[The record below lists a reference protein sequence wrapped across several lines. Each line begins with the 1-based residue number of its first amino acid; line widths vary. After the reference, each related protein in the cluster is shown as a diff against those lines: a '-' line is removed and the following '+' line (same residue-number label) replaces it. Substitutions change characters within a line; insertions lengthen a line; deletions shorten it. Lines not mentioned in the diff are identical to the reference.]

1 MIVLGITGG
10 IGSGKTT
17 VCDMFSSIGVPVYNA
32 DIEAKKI
39 MESSEDVKS
48 KICLKFGDKAY
59 VGGNLNK
66 NFISEKIF
74 KDKSLLKE
82 INNIVHPEVYL
93 HFNEWQSSQ
102 NSLYVVKE
110 VAVLF
115 ELKTEKQFNFILTIT
130 APEEIRIQRIIKR
143 DGKSKELIRSIIDNQ
158 LKDSEKIKKSDFVI
172 VNICKEK
179 TLKNVYDIHEKIINS
194 IAKK

>member
-93 HFNEWQSSQ
+93 HFTEWQSSQ
-102 NSLYVVKE
+102 KSLYVVKE
-110 VAVLF
+110 VAILF
-115 ELKTEKQFNFILTIT
+115 ELKTENQFNFILTVT
-130 APEEIRIQRIIKR
+130 SPEETRIQRIIKR
-143 DGKSKELIRSIIDNQ
+143 DGKSKELVRSIIDNQ
-158 LKDSEKIKKSDFVI
+158 LKDSEKIRKSDFVI
-172 VNICKEK
+172 VNICMEK
-179 TLKNVYDIHEKIINS
+179 TLKNVYDIHEKIINY

>member
-17 VCDMFSSIGVPVYNA
+17 VSSMFSSIGVPVYNS
-32 DIEAKKI
+32 DTEAKKI
-39 MESSEDVKS
+39 MESSEYVKA
-48 KICLKFGDKAY
+48 KICLKFGDRAY
-59 VGGNLNK
+59 VNGNLNK

-82 INNIVHPEVYL
+82 INNIVHPEVYS

-110 VAVLF
+110 VAILF
-115 ELKTEKQFNFILTIT
+115 ELKTENQFNFILTVT

-143 DGKSKELIRSIIDNQ
+143 DGRSKELVRSIINNQ
-158 LKDSEKIKKSDFVI
+158 LKDSEKINKSDFVI
-172 VNICKEK
+172 VNI
-179 TLKNVYDIHEKIINS
+179 LSLIHISEPTRP
-194 IAKK
+194 

>member
-93 HFNEWQSSQ
+93 HFTEWQSSQ
-102 NSLYVVKE
+102 KSLYVVKE
-110 VAVLF
+110 VAILF
-115 ELKTEKQFNFILTIT
+115 ELKTENQFNFILTVT
-130 APEEIRIQRIIKR
+130 SPEETRIQRIIKR
-143 DGKSKELIRSIIDNQ
+143 DGKSKELVRSIIDNQ
-158 LKDSEKIKKSDFVI
+158 LKDSEKIRKSDFVI

-194 IAKK
+194 ISKK

>member
-39 MESSEDVKS
+39 MELSEDVKS

-93 HFNEWQSSQ
+93 HFTEWQSSQ
-102 NSLYVVKE
+102 KSLYVVKE
-110 VAVLF
+110 VAILF
-115 ELKTEKQFNFILTIT
+115 ELKTENQFNFILTVT

-143 DGKSKELIRSIIDNQ
+143 DGKSKELVRSIIDNQ
-158 LKDSEKIKKSDFVI
+158 LKDSEKIRKSDFVI
-172 VNICKEK
+172 VNICEEK

>member
-93 HFNEWQSSQ
+93 HFTEWQSSQ
-102 NSLYVVKE
+102 KSLYVVKE
-110 VAVLF
+110 VAILF
-115 ELKTEKQFNFILTIT
+115 ELKTENQFNFILTVT
-130 APEEIRIQRIIKR
+130 SPEETRIQRIIKR
-143 DGKSKELIRSIIDNQ
+143 DGKSKELVRSIIDNQ
-158 LKDSEKIKKSDFVI
+158 LKDLEKIRKSDFVI

-179 TLKNVYDIHEKIINS
+179 TLKNVYDIHEKIINY

>member
-17 VCDMFSSIGVPVYNA
+17 VSEMFSSIGVPVYNA

-39 MESSEDVKS
+39 MESSESVKA
-48 KICLKFGDKAY
+48 KICSKFGDRAY
-59 VGGNLNK
+59 VNGNLNK

-74 KDKSLLKE
+74 KNKSLLND
-82 INNIVHPEVYL
+82 INKIVHPEVYS
-93 HFNEWQSSQ
+93 HFSEWQSSL

-110 VAVLF
+110 VAILF
-115 ELKTEKQFNFILTIT
+115 ELKTENQFNFILTVT
-130 APEEIRIQRIIKR
+130 APEKIRIQRIIKR
-143 DGKSKELIRSIIDNQ
+143 DGKSKELVLSIIDNQ
-158 LKDSEKIKKSDFVI
+158 SKDSEKIKNSDFVI

>member
-1 MIVLGITGG
+1 
-10 IGSGKTT
+10 
-17 VCDMFSSIGVPVYNA
+17 
-32 DIEAKKI
+32 
-39 MESSEDVKS
+39 
-48 KICLKFGDKAY
+48 
-59 VGGNLNK
+59 
-66 NFISEKIF
+66 
-74 KDKSLLKE
+74 LKE

-194 IAKK
+194 IDEK

>member
-93 HFNEWQSSQ
+93 HFTEWQSSQ
-102 NSLYVVKE
+102 KSLYVVKE
-110 VAVLF
+110 VAILF
-115 ELKTEKQFNFILTIT
+115 ELKTENQFNFILTVT
-130 APEEIRIQRIIKR
+130 SPEETRIQRIIKR
-143 DGKSKELIRSIIDNQ
+143 DGKSKELVRSIIDNQ
-158 LKDSEKIKKSDFVI
+158 LKDLEKIRKSDFVI

-194 IAKK
+194 ISKK

>member
-17 VCDMFSSIGVPVYNA
+17 VSSMFSSIGVPVYNS
-32 DIEAKKI
+32 DTEAKKI
-39 MESSEDVKS
+39 MESSEYVKA
-48 KICLKFGDKAY
+48 KICSKFGDRAY
-59 VGGNLNK
+59 VNGNLNK

-82 INNIVHPEVYL
+82 INNIVHPEVYS

-110 VAVLF
+110 VAILF
-115 ELKTEKQFNFILTIT
+115 ELKTENQFNFILTVT

-143 DGKSKELIRSIIDNQ
+143 DGKSNELVRSIINNQ

-172 VNICKEK
+172 VNTCKEK

-194 IAKK
+194 IAEK

>member
-194 IAKK
+194 IDEK

>member
-93 HFNEWQSSQ
+93 HFTEWQSSQ
-102 NSLYVVKE
+102 KSLYVVKE
-110 VAVLF
+110 VAILF
-115 ELKTEKQFNFILTIT
+115 ELKTENQFNFILTVT
-130 APEEIRIQRIIKR
+130 SPEETRIQRIIKR
-143 DGKSKELIRSIIDNQ
+143 DGKSKELVRSIIDNQ
-158 LKDSEKIKKSDFVI
+158 LKDSEKIRKSDFVI
-172 VNICKEK
+172 VNICMEK
-179 TLKNVYDIHEKIINS
+179 TLKNVYDIHEKIINT
-194 IAKK
+194 IVKK

>member
-93 HFNEWQSSQ
+93 HFTEWQSSQ
-102 NSLYVVKE
+102 KSLYVVKE
-110 VAVLF
+110 VAILF
-115 ELKTEKQFNFILTIT
+115 ELKTENQFNFILTVT
-130 APEEIRIQRIIKR
+130 SPEETRIQRIIKR
-143 DGKSKELIRSIIDNQ
+143 DGKSKELVRSIIDNQ
-158 LKDSEKIKKSDFVI
+158 LKDSEKIRKSDFVI
-172 VNICKEK
+172 VNICMEK

-194 IAKK
+194 ISKK

>member
-93 HFNEWQSSQ
+93 HFTEWQSSQ
-102 NSLYVVKE
+102 KSLYVVKE
-110 VAVLF
+110 VAILF
-115 ELKTEKQFNFILTIT
+115 ELKTENQFNFILTVT
-130 APEEIRIQRIIKR
+130 SPEETRIQRIIKR
-143 DGKSKELIRSIIDNQ
+143 DGKSKELVRSIIDNQ
-158 LKDSEKIKKSDFVI
+158 LKDSEKIRKSDFVI
-172 VNICKEK
+172 VNICMEK
-179 TLKNVYDIHEKIINS
+179 TLKNVYDIHQKIIHF
-194 IAKK
+194 ITKK

>member
-48 KICLKFGDKAY
+48 KICLKFGDRAY
-59 VGGNLNK
+59 VNGNLNK

-74 KDKSLLKE
+74 KDKSLLRE

-93 HFNEWQSSQ
+93 HFTEWQSFQ

-110 VAVLF
+110 VAILF
-115 ELKTEKQFNFILTIT
+115 ELKTENQFNFILTVT

-143 DGKSKELIRSIIDNQ
+143 DGRSKELVRSIINNQ
-158 LKDSEKIKKSDFVI
+158 LKDSEKINKSDFVI

-179 TLKNVYDIHEKIINS
+179 TLKNVYDIHDKIINYIS
-194 IAKK
+194 KK

>member
-93 HFNEWQSSQ
+93 HFTEWQLSQ
-102 NSLYVVKE
+102 KSLYVVKE
-110 VAVLF
+110 VAILF
-115 ELKTEKQFNFILTIT
+115 ELKTENQFNFILTVT
-130 APEEIRIQRIIKR
+130 SPEETRIQRIIKR
-143 DGKSKELIRSIIDNQ
+143 DGKSKELVRSIIDNQ
-158 LKDSEKIKKSDFVI
+158 LKDSEKIRKSDFVI
-172 VNICKEK
+172 VNICMEK
-179 TLKNVYDIHEKIINS
+179 TLKNVYDIHEKIINY

>member
-93 HFNEWQSSQ
+93 HFTEWQSSQ
-102 NSLYVVKE
+102 KSLYVVKE
-110 VAVLF
+110 VAILF
-115 ELKTEKQFNFILTIT
+115 ELKTENEFNFILTVT
-130 APEEIRIQRIIKR
+130 SPEETRIQRIIKR
-143 DGKSKELIRSIIDNQ
+143 DGKSKELVRSIIDNQ
-158 LKDSEKIKKSDFVI
+158 LKDSEKIRKSDFVI
-172 VNICKEK
+172 VNICMEK
-179 TLKNVYDIHEKIINS
+179 TLKNVYDIHEKIINY

>member
-93 HFNEWQSSQ
+93 HFTEWQSSQ
-102 NSLYVVKE
+102 KSLYVVKE
-110 VAVLF
+110 VAILF
-115 ELKTEKQFNFILTIT
+115 ELKTENQFNFILTVT
-130 APEEIRIQRIIKR
+130 SPEETRIQRIIKR
-143 DGKSKELIRSIIDNQ
+143 DGKSKELVRSIIDNQ
-158 LKDSEKIKKSDFVI
+158 LKDSEKIIKSDFLI
-172 VNICKEK
+172 VNICMEK
-179 TLKNVYDIHEKIINS
+179 TLKNVYDIHEKIINY